1 MDFLGSLAVKTA
13 STVWGVG
20 STPPGQET
28 KISHVLWCSQK
39 LNKQTN
45 KKLANILQKYPS
57 RKKKTEWATVPD

>member
-28 KISHVLWCSQK
+28 KISHVL
-39 LNKQTN
+39 
-45 KKLANILQKYPS
+45 
-57 RKKKTEWATVPD
+57 